1 MNPTQAKQSIQP
13 SLFLSHGSPD
23 LILGDSPAKHF
34 YQQLATQLTKPDAII
49 VVSAHWETPAPII
62 GITASAEPKT
72 IHDFYGFPDALYRM
86 TYPAPGAP
94 KLAERVQQQLQ
105 KWEFDAR
112 LHETRG
118 LDHGAWSPLKLIY
131 PEADIPVIQ
140 ISLPRG
146 VASSTYW
153 QIGQALQTFSSE
165 NILIIGSGAAT
176 HNLSYFNRRRQSV
189 QSVLP
194 EAKGFMDWLN
204 QAVISGDKDALLAYD
219 KVPYG
224 LENHPTPEHFV
235 PLLVAAGAGSGKQS
249 QNQEQ
254 GQDQGEI
261 IHDSFEYGFLSMAC
275 YRWE

>member
-1 MNPTQAKQSIQP
+1 MIPDQANKTIQP

-23 LILGDSPAKHF
+23 LILGNSPAKHF
-34 YQQLATQLTKPDAII
+34 YQQLATQLTKPDAVI

-62 GITASAEPKT
+62 GITASPEPET
-72 IHDFYGFPDALYRM
+72 IYDFYGFPEALYRM

-112 LHETRG
+112 LHATRG

-140 ISLPRG
+140 VSLPRG
-146 VASSTYW
+146 VTHSTYW
-153 QIGQALQTFSSE
+153 QIGQALQAFRSE

-176 HNLSYFNRRRQSV
+176 HNLSYFNRRRQPG
-189 QSVLP
+189 QDVLP
-194 EAKGFMDWLN
+194 EAKGFIEWLN
-204 QAVISGDKDALLAYD
+204 QSITSGNKEALLNYN

-224 LENHPTPEHFV
+224 LKNHPTAEHFV
-235 PLLVAAGAGSGKQS
+235 PLLVAAGAGSQQHREHLEQDPGK
-249 QNQEQ
+249 
-254 GQDQGEI
+254 I

>member
-1 MNPTQAKQSIQP
+1 MNPDQASKAIQP

-23 LILGDSPAKHF
+23 LILSDSPAKHF
-34 YQQLATQLTKPDAII
+34 YQQLATQLARPDAII

-62 GITASAEPKT
+62 GITASPEPET

-86 TYPAPGAP
+86 IYPAPGAP
-94 KLAERVQQQLQ
+94 ELADRVQKQLQ
-105 KWEFDAR
+105 KWDFDAR

-118 LDHGAWSPLKLIY
+118 IDHGAWSPLKLIY

-140 ISLPRG
+140 ISLPRVG
-146 VASSTYW
+146 TSSTYW
-153 QIGQALQTFSSE
+153 QIGQALQAFRRE

-176 HNLSYFNRRRQSV
+176 HNLSYFNRRRQPG
-189 QSVLP
+189 QTVLT
-194 EAKGFMDWLN
+194 EAQGFIDWLN
-204 QAVISGDKDALLAYD
+204 QAVTSGDKDALLSYD
-219 KVPYG
+219 TVPYG

-235 PLLVAAGAGSGKQS
+235 PLLVAAGVSS
-249 QNQEQ
+249 RNQEPSQ
-254 GQDQGEI
+254 GKI